1 MYFESIVSNGHCQ
14 VIFLLLHTEGSSCF
28 KINPPSTFSSP
39 HSTGVPIT
47 DPKYFSQMNVEE
59 LGRVLRSDNETPMPM
74 LRERHQVLILI
85 RYSNND
91 SIGQYMDFSNASVLI
106 LLCFFTF
113 FKSKSCL
120 FSQGSLSIY
129 KMKGVL
135 FKATVTFS
143 FRNKQGFTFL
153 YSTSWYIYSYL
164 AHFSAFLCMKCQILF

>member
-1 MYFESIVSNGHCQ
+1 
-14 VIFLLLHTEGSSCF
+14 
-28 KINPPSTFSSP
+28 
-39 HSTGVPIT
+39 
-47 DPKYFSQMNVEE
+47 MNVEE

-85 RYSNND
+85 RYSNKD

-143 FRNKQGFTFL
+143 FRNKQAFTFL
-153 YSTSWYIYSYL
+153 YSTD
-164 AHFSAFLCMKCQILF
+164 